1 MIMAAG
7 LLVIA
12 PIAGVFVFIQKYL
25 VAGWGSGGIK
35 G

>member
-1 MIMAAG
+1 M
-7 LLVIA
+7 LVLV
-12 PIAGVFVFIQKYL
+12 PVFVVFLFIQKYL

>member
-1 MIMAAG
+1 
-7 LLVIA
+7 V
-12 PIAGVFVFIQKYL
+12 PVFVVFIFIQRYL